1 MKTFIGYGLILL
13 GIVSFFQVEN
23 FGRNIPESIG
33 YLIGLAIIIVPG
45 ILLVRSGQKKTED
58 KK

>member
-1 MKTFIGYGLILL
+1 MKTLIGFGLIFL
-13 GIVSFFQVEN
+13 GVVTFFQVEN
-23 FGRNIPESIG
+23 FGRSIPESIG
-33 YLIGLAIIIVPG
+33 TLIGLALFVVPG